1 MHVLF
6 FVEEPSAEAALA
18 NLLPKLLPAQTTFQ
32 SIIFQG
38 KMDLLNNLSARLRGY
53 ASWLP
58 EDWRIVVLIDEDRQ
72 DCIQL
77 KAQLD
82 SAAQSARLSCKSQTK
97 NEKFQVLNRIAVEEL
112 EAWFLGDIEALRQ
125 VYPRLPASLSNHQ
138 KFRDPDAITGG
149 TWEALEHILQ
159 KNGYYPSGYQ
169 KLSAARQISQY
180 MEPARNRSHSFRVFL
195 DGLLSLE

>member
-18 NLLPKLLPAQTTFQ
+18 NLLPKILPAQTTYQ

-38 KMDLLNNLSARLRGY
+38 KPDLLQNLAARLRGY

-72 DCIQL
+72 DCRRL
-77 KAQLD
+77 KGQMED
-82 SAAQSARLSCKSQTK
+82 AAQSAGLVSKSQAE
-97 NEKFQVLNRIAVEEL
+97 NGRFQVLNRIAIEEL
-112 EAWFLGDIEALRQ
+112 EAWFLGDVEALRQ
-125 VYPRLPASLSNHQ
+125 VYPRLSASLSNRQ
-138 KFRDPDAITGG
+138 RFRDPDAVTGG

-159 KNGYYPSGYQ
+159 TNGYHPAGYP
-169 KLSAARQISQY
+169 KVEAARQISLR
-180 MEPARNRSHSFRVFL
+180 MEPARNCSHSFQVFCQ
-195 DGLLSLE
+195 GLQAL